1 MYFVISKEKAKEK
14 GTQKRNNNN
23 SNINF
28 LLLRGIMKNIMEVR
42 KNYSTSENR
51 LIIFEITL
59 L

>member
-23 SNINF
+23 SNIKF